1 MKYMDFLSSPDL
13 IRSYCRKLTA
23 PLVTMMGSEYEI
35 QFVVLKN
42 INLIL

>member
-1 MKYMDFLSSPDL
+1 MDFLSSPDL

-35 QFVVLKN
+35 
-42 INLIL
+42 